1 MGRITPS
8 FRQLYHQQVDDLK
21 QGFQRTLLDISHR
34 EAFDL
39 IIKEAWSTEGQAMA
53 NAGVPCTLDI
63 MNLMAN
69 VHNKK
74 VIAQLQAQIKEYNER
89 IRLLEG
95 RLRELGKLTEAG
107 EIERI
112 EGGQVE
118 EAGGP

>member
-39 IIKEAWSTEGQAMA
+39 IIKEAWSTEGHAMA
-53 NAGVPCTLDI
+53 AAGIPCTIDI

-69 VHNKK
+69 VDNKK
-74 VIAQLQAQIKEYNER
+74 VITQLRAQITEYDER
-89 IRLLEG
+89 IRHLEG
-95 RLRELGKLTEAG
+95 RLRDMEAS
-107 EIERI
+107 
-112 EGGQVE
+112 GGRGDRE
-118 EAGGP
+118 D